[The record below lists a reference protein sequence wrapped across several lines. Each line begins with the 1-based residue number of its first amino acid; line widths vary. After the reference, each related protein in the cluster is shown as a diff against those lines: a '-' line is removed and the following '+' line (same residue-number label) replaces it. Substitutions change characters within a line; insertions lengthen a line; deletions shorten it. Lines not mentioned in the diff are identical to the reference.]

1 MKKITVWLKRK
12 NLCWIVSSRIN
23 VNLFSADFSS
33 KGYHVYR
40 KTFWKNISFYQLLK
54 VMKEVN
60 ETLNDI
66 DLYYCKIMMKNVDR
80 IRDVTVGKIF
90 RELSRFGFS
99 FIHEG
104 GSVTGTVA
112 RITTIRSEGLEI
124 LILTHFIYE
133 SKLLLEKM
141 SNSIRKQLEKIILFK
156 FEEKEET
163 AIW

>member
-1 MKKITVWLKRK
+1 
-12 NLCWIVSSRIN
+12 
-23 VNLFSADFSS
+23 
-33 KGYHVYR
+33 
-40 KTFWKNISFYQLLK
+40 
-54 VMKEVN
+54 MKEVN

-66 DLYYCKIMMKNVDR
+66 DLYYCKIMMKNVDK

-141 SNSIRKQLEKIILFK
+141 SNSVRKQLEKIILFK

-163 AIW
+163 AI